1 MKFSLFGVTLLTDSE
16 VRKIFRQELREYLT
30 TFNESNDNHNKSM
43 VKLLESI
50 NKKIDSNVNTNRT
63 YEANPTV

>member
-1 MKFSLFGVTLLTDSE
+1 MKFSLFGITLLTDSE

-30 TFNESNDNHNKSM
+30 TFNESNENHNKSM

-63 YEANPTV
+63 YEENPTV